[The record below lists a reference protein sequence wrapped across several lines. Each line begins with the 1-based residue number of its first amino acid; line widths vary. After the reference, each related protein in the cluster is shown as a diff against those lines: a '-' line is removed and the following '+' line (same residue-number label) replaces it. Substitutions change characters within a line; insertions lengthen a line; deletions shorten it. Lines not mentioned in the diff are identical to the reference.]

1 MTLDRRITLLQ
12 PTVTQN
18 NSGQVKRSFASA
30 GTFYAQIMQAYEG
43 VETFTNQQ
51 DISKVVYSWRLRY
64 QTAIKASWKLQYDS
78 ENYDIVSIAP
88 EGRKR
93 YIIVKTTL
101 SDV

>member
-18 NSGQVKRSFASA
+18 NSGQVMRSFASA
-30 GTFYAQIMQAYEG
+30 GTFYAQIIQAHDG
-43 VETFTNQQ
+43 VETFINQQ
-51 DISKVVYSWRLRY
+51 DVSKVVYSWRLRY
-64 QTAIKASWKLQYDS
+64 QTAIKASWKLQHDS
-78 ENYDIVSIAP
+78 EDYDIVSIAP